1 MKHLFWLMLK
11 FLKFFSIIFSFIIFF
26 EKPVSVKIDKE
37 SCKIS
42 FLEKMLRS
50 ENEKFIYIT
59 PLKDHNKPNVI
70 KTNAREIGKKTFQ
83 HRRIS

>member
-1 MKHLFWLMLK
+1 MIYREHTQLFEHRDT
-11 FLKFFSIIFSFIIFF
+11 IFDHFMNIRG
-26 EKPVSVKIDKE
+26 E
-37 SCKIS
+37 IS

>member
-1 MKHLFWLMLK
+1 
-11 FLKFFSIIFSFIIFF
+11 
-26 EKPVSVKIDKE
+26 
-37 SCKIS
+37 
-42 FLEKMLRS
+42 MLRS
-50 ENEKFIYIT
+50 ENKKFIYIT